1 MLKRSLVMPLPKDT
15 NLLNQVCQDID
26 WEEAKRLPLC
36 WLQQGAGLWNRI
48 TRGQAA
54 SERIFITCRGS
65 DTKGRGL
72 EMWLSCWRQDL
83 PSCVQHMLHQ
93 LTTAGK
99 YLLLI
104 SLQWLETT
112 RDGDRLRDRLCFLIK
127 EIRIELLFFFLRNKT
142 NLLMILTGGSL
153 ITPCHLRTRWSCV
166 KSKKKNINGQN
177 G

>member
-83 PSCVQHMLHQ
+83 PSCVQHIQHH
-93 LTTAGK
+93 LTATIK
-99 YLLLI
+99 YLVLI

-112 RDGDRLRDRLCFLIK
+112 RDRLYFILFFLIK
-127 EIRIELLFFFLRNKT
+127 EIQWSFFLKRNT
-142 NLLMILTGGSL
+142 SNLLMILTDGTYFFNYILPSL
-153 ITPCHLRTRWSCV
+153 YQLILCQ
-166 KSKKKNINGQN
+166 KQKQN
-177 G
+177 

>member
-15 NLLNQVCQDID
+15 NLLNQVCQGID

-72 EMWLSCWRQDL
+72 EMWLSRGRQGLPCCPRHLQQDL
-83 PSCVQHMLHQ
+83 KRRHKIPAAYICSM
-93 LTTAGK
+93 
-99 YLLLI
+99 
-104 SLQWLETT
+104 T
-112 RDGDRLRDRLCFLIK
+112 RDNEVSYYSSRTGEKMKLFL
-127 EIRIELLFFFLRNKT
+127 L
-142 NLLMILTGGSL
+142 
-153 ITPCHLRTRWSCV
+153 
-166 KSKKKNINGQN
+166 KKKKTVKHDRRWITS
-177 G
+177 